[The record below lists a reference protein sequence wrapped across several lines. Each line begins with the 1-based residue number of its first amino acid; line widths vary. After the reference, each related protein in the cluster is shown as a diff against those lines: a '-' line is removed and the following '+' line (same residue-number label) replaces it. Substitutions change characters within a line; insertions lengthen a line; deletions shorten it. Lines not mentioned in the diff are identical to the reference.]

1 VCDRFVGLLG
11 DKKVRDLPRGV
22 DEYLEQ
28 RADAIAAL
36 SNPTKEKKSSSA
48 AEERQLKKDL
58 TRLERQM
65 EKCDSRITA
74 LLTEQEDSAFDAE
87 RLITIAAELLEL
99 QGEKAKLEEEW
110 LQVTL
115 SLEG

>member
-28 RADAIAAL
+28 REVAL
-36 SNPTKEKKSSSA
+36 NSVATIVKEKKTSNA
-48 AEERQLKKDL
+48 AEQRQLKKDL

-65 EKCDSRITA
+65 EKCAAAIAALTA
-74 LLTEQEDSAFDAE
+74 EQETAAFDAD
-87 RLITIAAELLEL
+87 RLIAIASELLVLSAE
-99 QGEKAKLEEEW
+99 ATKLEEEW

>member
-28 RADAIAAL
+28 RSEAMNSVA
-36 SNPTKEKKSSSA
+36 TVVKEKKTSNA
-48 AEERQLKKDL
+48 AEQRQLKKDL
-58 TRLERQM
+58 TRLERQI
-65 EKCDSRITA
+65 EKCATA
-74 LLTEQEDSAFDAE
+74 IAALTAEQETAAFDAQ
-87 RLITIAAELLEL
+87 RLAEIATELLVLSAEA
-99 QGEKAKLEEEW
+99 AKLEEEW
-110 LQVTL
+110 LLVTL